1 MAQDP
6 PSASPPSDQPPDEK
20 LVPSSALEE
29 LTAVLAR
36 SEQLL
41 RNLQE
46 LQERTRAL
54 TEAIAKRETG
64 PKKG

>member
-6 PSASPPSDQPPDEK
+6 PSAPPPSGQPSDEK
-20 LVPSSALEE
+20 PAHSSTLEE
-29 LTAVLAR
+29 LAAVLAR

-46 LQERTRAL
+46 LQERTRAIA
-54 TEAIAKRETG
+54 EAIAKREKTAG
-64 PKKG
+64 KP